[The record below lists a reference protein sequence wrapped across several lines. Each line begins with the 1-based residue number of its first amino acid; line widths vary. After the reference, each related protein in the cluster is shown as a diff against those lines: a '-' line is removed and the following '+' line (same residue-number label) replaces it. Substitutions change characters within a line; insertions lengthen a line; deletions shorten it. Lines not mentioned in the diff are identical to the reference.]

1 MKRRQGY
8 NSEVCT
14 WHGSKPSLEYTCQE
28 KKKKLL
34 YSDRFALAFEGN
46 HHRIYS
52 LAGLITPA
60 VMLSRWRKQ
69 QQRAGRGRAEERRRR
84 ARGAVVGS
92 GEGRWRRRRTRGGGA
107 RRGRPTRRA
116 SPHPAGIDETLNERA
131 AADHRRWLRT
141 SCVVYSCNVG
151 S

>member
-28 KKKKLL
+28 KKRNFYIQIALRLL
-34 YSDRFALAFEGN
+34 SKA
-46 HHRIYS
+46 II
-52 LAGLITPA
+52 AGLLPGLINTRTPA

-92 GEGRWRRRRTRGGGA
+92 GEGRWRRRTRGGGGA
-107 RRGRPTRRA
+107 RRGRSTRRA
-116 SPHPAGIDETLNERA
+116 SPHPAGIDGGR
-131 AADHRRWLRT
+131 
-141 SCVVYSCNVG
+141 
-151 S
+151 